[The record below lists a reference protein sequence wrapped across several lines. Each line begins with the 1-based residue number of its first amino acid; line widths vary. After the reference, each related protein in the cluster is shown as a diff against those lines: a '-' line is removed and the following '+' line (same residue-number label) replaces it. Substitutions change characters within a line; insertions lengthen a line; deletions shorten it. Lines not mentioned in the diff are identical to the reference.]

1 MTPAELAHGLGI
13 TEGALWII
21 ITMGV
26 VFIALRLIER
36 ISTMNREEKT
46 PPVSR
51 DRNWQQQD
59 GRDVIERA
67 KQQPKPEP
75 KKDA

>member
-1 MTPAELAHGLGI
+1 
-13 TEGALWII
+13 
-21 ITMGV
+21 
-26 VFIALRLIER
+26 
-36 ISTMNREEKT
+36 MNREEKQ
-46 PPVSR
+46 PPVTR

-75 KKDA
+75 KRDA